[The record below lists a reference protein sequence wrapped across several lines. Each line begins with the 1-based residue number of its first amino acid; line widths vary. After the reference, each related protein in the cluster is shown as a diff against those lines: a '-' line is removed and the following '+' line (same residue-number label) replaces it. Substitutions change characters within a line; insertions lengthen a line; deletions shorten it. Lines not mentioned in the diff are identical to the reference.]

1 MGQFW
6 VKTIALSGSV
16 LGDRQQR
23 SSSSAVGSHLLVLV
37 THTLFPVPSHLRHTR
52 GNKT

>member
-16 LGDRQQR
+16 LGDRQHGGI
-23 SSSSAVGSHLLVLV
+23 SLKEGLW
-37 THTLFPVPSHLRHTR
+37 VPTEVWHFNMVDL
-52 GNKT
+52 

>member
-16 LGDRQQR
+16 LGDRQQA
-23 SSSSAVGSHLLVLV
+23 AVRLED
-37 THTLFPVPSHLRHTR
+37 LFERQDDLHRFSKEYEPRTY
-52 GNKT
+52 